1 MRRIIGQRRVLLG
14 EDLEQPGR
22 RGPARGEA
30 DPAVEIHP
38 RAWRWAPVAVLLRH
52 ARPPLWP
59 ARATAPVVAGA
70 QAATAKVTEDG
81 RGKGEV
87 EEDDRWGQGQ
97 IRLFTSSPSQK

>member
-1 MRRIIGQRRVLLG
+1 MGARRRA
-14 EDLEQPGR
+14 P
-22 RGPARGEA
+22 P
-30 DPAVEIHP
+30 P
-38 RAWRWAPVAVLLRH
+38 RAPAAVLLRRC
-52 ARPPLWP
+52 APAALPRAQPSRGPTAPPRPPLWP
-59 ARATAPVVAGA
+59 VRATAPVVAGA